1 MYDITSYEI
10 VSWADCRAQ
19 TAEDPAV
26 PEVHPVLPGAAPP
39 HNHRPRS
46 SPSALNTQ
54 LQGRKDRVVELLSLV
69 QISPDTLLSLVEPYY
84 AGTKVYAI
92 THINTP
98 QGMQNAPIV
107 CYGMISCFHARKG
120 L

>member
-1 MYDITSYEI
+1 MFVVMSYMHMYDITSYEI

-19 TAEDPAV
+19 TPEDPAV

-84 AGTKVYAI
+84 ARAKVYVI
-92 THINTP
+92 TTHILGTFCTFRCVV
-98 QGMQNAPIV
+98 MA
-107 CYGMISCFHARKG
+107 
-120 L
+120 